1 MRKKLIQ
8 WEAIKFRLKFLLQES
23 VNKRTACCFVTY
35 LLLLILISP
44 QVFAQSN
51 VSGIVTNSELPLPGV
66 GVKIKG
72 TTVSAM
78 TDKSGKYTISV
89 PNAQNSILVFT
100 YIGFVTQEVPVSNR
114 SVINISLKESATDLN
129 EVIVVG
135 YGTQRKQDLTGAIS
149 IVKSEDVQKRQATT
163 VAESL
168 QGLATGIRVR
178 GGGRP
183 GSEAQIQIRG
193 LKNFS
198 GTNPLYVID
207 GLVTSANRD
216 FNPDDIETI
225 QILKDASAAA
235 IYGSRAANG
244 VIIITT
250 KQGKEGPMKIEF
262 SGKTSLQTIPR
273 YDLAETEEF
282 SRINYM
288 AYDNSN
294 TRRQDLDLSVNT
306 DWQDVAFRT
315 GNVQDYNMNFS
326 GANKDGSY
334 FVSGGYFGNKGTV
347 ISTGFDRL
355 NFRVNT
361 KGSKGIFTI
370 GENLA
375 ISNSKA
381 NEMSGNPMI
390 DVFRMLPTIP
400 VYNPA
405 NPGGYGYG
413 DEAKART
420 FGTNPAAIADL
431 EDRVNENLRIR
442 GNLYSELQF
451 LPSLKYRI
459 NLGYET
465 SRDHYSYLRKDGS
478 WTLNQ
483 AYDPAIINENRGQSA
498 SILVE
503 NTLSFNE
510 KYGKHSINVMAG
522 QSYQK
527 DNYAQIWGTK
537 RNILANP
544 SGGYYDVLDQGNEPQ
559 TGGYKNR
566 VDLISYFGRIEY
578 NYEDKYLLNGVF
590 RTDGVSR
597 FGKEHKF
604 GSFPS
609 VSGAWRIS
617 QEDFFKVSW
626 IDDLKLR
633 ANYGTLG
640 SSNIGP
646 YDYIAFI
653 NTFSTIAMGPAQNI
667 QQGSTQVKLAN
678 EDLRWEEVT
687 QQNYGFDAGFLNNKL
702 SLTAEY
708 FISKTKDV
716 LIEYPL
722 LISTGN
728 DGGNPFV
735 NGATLGNRGFEFT
748 ATYRENSTPFK
759 YNITANLTTLR
770 NKVIDLGYDKKK
782 TFVGN
787 TVTEKGK
794 PIGMWYVLQTDG
806 LFQNTGEIS
815 DYKNEE
821 GRIIQ
826 PNASPGDIRFRD
838 NNGDGEI
845 TNEDKVVVGSPWA
858 DYEIGLN
865 FGASYKGF
873 TFSMDWFG
881 SFGATVFNGP
891 RSVTDMFSD
900 NSNYRSGIQ
909 PWTPENPNTDV
920 PRAYYGSTINS
931 RGDTDRW
938 LEDGSFARLKYIG
951 ISYDLPK
958 KLISDIGFSNVQVT
972 LSGQNLIT
980 ITKYTG
986 LDPEFSNGSIFE
998 KGYDFGA
1005 FPNLRT
1011 VSVGLQF
1018 GF

>member
-1 MRKKLIQ
+1 MKKLLPQ
-8 WEAIKFRLKFLLQES
+8 RQGFTSCLKFF
-23 VNKRTACCFVTY
+23 NKRNFKGPKTCFIFCS
-35 LLLLILISP
+35 LLFLFCSSSA
-44 QVFAQSN
+44 FAQ
-51 VSGIVTNSELPLPGV
+51 VAVTGTVTANTEPLIGV
-66 GVKIKG
+66 GVHIKG
-72 TTVSAM
+72 TTISSM
-78 TDKSGKYTISV
+78 TDKNGKYSLTV
-89 PNAQNSILVFT
+89 PNPASSVLVFT
-100 YIGFVTQEVPVSNR
+100 YIGFITRELPLKNRPVLN
-114 SVINISLKESATDLN
+114 VNLVETATNLN
-129 EVIVVG
+129 EVVVVG
-135 YGTQRKQDLTGAIS
+135 YGSQRKKDLTGAIS
-149 IVKSEDVQKRQATT
+149 IVKTGDIQKRQATT

-178 GGGRP
+178 GGGQP

-198 GTNPLYVID
+198 GTNPLYVVD

-216 FNPDDIETI
+216 FNSADIESI

-250 KQGKEGPMKIEF
+250 KQGREGPMKIAF
-262 SGKTSLQTIPR
+262 SGKSSVQTMPR

-282 SRINYM
+282 SRLNYM

-294 TRRQDLDLSVNT
+294 TPRQNLDLDINT
-306 DWQDVAFRT
+306 NWQDETFRT
-315 GNVQDYNMNFS
+315 GNTQDYNMSFS

-334 FVSGGYFGNKGTV
+334 YVSGGYFKNKGTV
-347 ISTGFDRL
+347 ISTDFNRL

-361 KGSKGIFTI
+361 KGTKGIFTI

-375 ISNSKA
+375 ISNAKN
-381 NEMSGNPMI
+381 NEMSGNPII

-400 VYNPA
+400 VYDA
-405 NPGGYGYG
+405 SHAGGYGYG

-420 FGTNPAAIADL
+420 FGTNPVAIADL
-431 EDRVNENLRIR
+431 EDRINENLRLR
-442 GNLYSELQF
+442 GNLYTELQL
-451 LPSLKYRI
+451 LPSLKYRF

-465 SRDHYSYLRKDGS
+465 SNDHYSYLRKDGS

-483 AYDPAIINENRGQSA
+483 SYDPAIINQNRGQSSTVLA
-498 SILVE
+498 E
-503 NTLSFNE
+503 NTLTFNE
-510 KYGKHSINVMAG
+510 KFGQHAFNVIAG

-527 DNYAQIWGTK
+527 DNYAQLWGTK

-566 VDLISYFGRIEY
+566 VDLISYFGRFEY
-578 NYEDKYLLNGVF
+578 NYADRYLLNGVF

-597 FGKEHKF
+597 FGVDNKF
-604 GSFPS
+604 GAFPS
-609 VSGAWRIS
+609 ISGAWRIS
-617 QEDFFKVSW
+617 QEKFFKASW

-653 NTFSTIAMGPAQNI
+653 NTFSTIPMGQSQTI
-667 QQGSTQVKLAN
+667 QQGSTQVKLSN

-687 QQNYGFDAGFLNNKL
+687 QQNYGFDAAFLKNKL
-702 SLTAEY
+702 TVTAEY

-735 NGATLGNRGFEFT
+735 NGATLGNRGFELT
-748 ATYRENSTPFK
+748 TTYQDNSRLFK
-759 YNITANLTTLR
+759 YNITANFTTLN
-770 NKVIDLGYDKKK
+770 NKVINLGYNKNR

-787 TVTEKGK
+787 TVTEVGS
-794 PIGMWYVLQTDG
+794 PIGMWYMLQTDG
-806 LFQNTGEIS
+806 LFQNTNDVS
-815 DYKNEE
+815 NYKNSQ
-821 GRIIQ
+821 GVVVQ
-826 PNASPGDIRFRD
+826 PGAMPGDIRFKD
-838 NNGDGEI
+838 NNDDGAI
-845 TNEDKVVVGSPWA
+845 TNADKVVVGSPWA
-858 DYEIGLN
+858 DYEMGLN

-873 TFSMDWFG
+873 EFTMDWFG
-881 SFGATVFNGP
+881 SFGSTVFNGP
-891 RSVTDMFSD
+891 KSVLNMFSD
-900 NSNYRSGIQ
+900 NSNYLAGVQ

-951 ISYDLPK
+951 ISYNIPK
-958 KLISDIGFSNVQVT
+958 KLMSKISFSNAQIT
-972 LSGQNLIT
+972 LSAQNLIT

-986 LDPEFSNGSIFE
+986 LDPEFSNSSIFE

-1011 VSVGLQF
+1011 VSLGLQF